1 VAAGTFAA
9 LTGVCYAVYGYS
21 FLFEVLSR
29 RFRSE
34 QSMECNPHH
43 SQAYI
48 YHFGRFD
55 VRHNFAPHFLPM

>member
-21 FLFEVLSR
+21 FLFEVFSR
-29 RFRSE
+29 HFRLK
-34 QSMECNPHH
+34 CDPHL